1 MLKERKKELA
11 ATQDGD
17 CIALDMVPDAAFAD
31 KLLGDGIAIIPRDN
45 VVRSPAD
52 GEIAQVFDTHHAYS
66 LKTDDGLEILVHIG
80 INTVELKGE
89 GFVPK
94 VREGQRVK
102 KGDVLC
108 ETDIELIR
116 KRGYEIYTPMV
127 ITNMTEVKDFNT
139 ILGNVRAGE
148 STVIEYTV
156 CKGACGKR

>member
-1 MLKERKKELA
+1 MFKKKKSELA

-17 CIALDMVPDAAFAD
+17 CIALDMVPDQAFSE
-31 KLLGDGIAIIPRDN
+31 KLLGDGVAIIPRDN
-45 VVRSPAD
+45 IVHSPAD
-52 GEIAQVFDTHHAYS
+52 GKVVQVFETKHAYS
-66 LKTDDGLEILVHIG
+66 IKTDDGLEFLVNIG

-89 GFVPK
+89 GFTPK
-94 VREGQRVK
+94 VSEGQSVK

-116 KRGYEIYTPMV
+116 KKGYEIYTPIL
-127 ITNMTEVKDFNT
+127 ITNMQNVKSFNT

-156 CKGACGKR
+156 